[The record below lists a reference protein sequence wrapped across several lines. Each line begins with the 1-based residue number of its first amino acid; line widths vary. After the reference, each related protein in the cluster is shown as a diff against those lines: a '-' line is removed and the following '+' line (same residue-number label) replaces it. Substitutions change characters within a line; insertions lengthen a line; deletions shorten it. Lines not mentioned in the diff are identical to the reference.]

1 MIVRVIVALLAFAL
15 LAVLLHLQQP
25 AGGAP
30 EGAALGGVP
39 PALPG
44 FVALGAELVET
55 GDNGQPL
62 YRLDAA
68 RIAQPQPQGLIFL
81 SDPTLQ
87 YQPPRGNPWVVTA
100 SRGELPESARTAE
113 LMGAVHAQGKP
124 MGSDELLRIDTD
136 RLHVDMRQ
144 QLATTTDM
152 VHIVWA
158 DRLLRGRGMRADLLN
173 GRVALFRDVSGVL
186 AH

>member
-25 AGGAP
+25 AGGAR
-30 EGAALGGVP
+30 EGTAPGGVP
-39 PALPG
+39 PAMPG
-44 FVALGAELVET
+44 FVALGAELIET
-55 GDNGQPL
+55 GDDGQPL

-87 YQPPRGNPWVVTA
+87 YQPTGGNPWVVTA
-100 SRGELPESARTAE
+100 RRGELPQSARTAE
-113 LMGAVHAQGKP
+113 LTGSVHAEGKP
-124 MGSDELLRIDTD
+124 NGSSELLRIDTN
-136 RLHVDMRQ
+136 RLHVDMSQ

-152 VHIVWA
+152 VHIGWA

-173 GRVALFRDVSGVL
+173 GHVALFGDVSGVL
-186 AH
+186 VH